1 MFRRRRTPTVRPEV
15 REAFEGFRRTVDLV
29 EEAKRRL
36 AGAAPGGRS
45 AGTPLAEA
53 LSGFEVGLRAAAGA
67 MADWRVA
74 ELDDAWA
81 ACSAGLDESLRRAE
95 RLRLGEAPD
104 GYEQLYGSLA
114 DLMDPLES
122 FALALQRFRSVGL

>member
-1 MFRRRRTPTVRPEV
+1 VN
-15 REAFEGFRRTVDLV
+15 LV

-45 AGTPLAEA
+45 AGVPLAEA
-53 LSGFEVGLRAAAGA
+53 LLGFEEGLRAATEA
-67 MADWRVA
+67 MADWGVA
-74 ELDDAWA
+74 ELEDVWE

-95 RLRLGEAPD
+95 RLRLGEVPV

-114 DLMDPLES
+114 DLMDPFES